1 MISVTCSN
9 CIHTLTG
16 HTATIRSLK
25 LLHRSPTAVTGARD
39 RTVRVWDIQKGRL
52 LRVLEGHED
61 RVRCVEVC
69 GRRAV
74 SGSYD
79 GTCRVSLSIFNRM
92 YMAAAGAV
100 GHWVTDFVLATD
112 VGHRHG

>member
-1 MISVTCSN
+1 MITPITSSN

-25 LLHRSPTAVTGARD
+25 LLHRSPIAVTGARD
-39 RTVRVWDIQKGRL
+39 RSVRVWDIQKGRM

-79 GTCRVSLSIFNRM
+79 GTCRVSLFFFN
-92 YMAAAGAV
+92 YIHIVAAGQLDTC
-100 GHWVTDFVLATD
+100 VTNFVATD